1 MKVYAKFRI
10 DIDKEDESIY
20 TQKAV
25 NLMQKLGC
33 KAEKLYSSM
42 ERYTFTVDIK
52 EAVYRELVEL
62 QKKIDQVFQY
72 DEDTEEDDD
81 ELLDIIEP
89 DIWCSYIPK
98 YTQEEEKN
106 AIGYYIDLAG
116 YEFEENEKK
125 VYESLCPECETFFQN
140 KEYTF
145 KKKKQLEDLNRRKAV
160 FTRPGQ
166 LDMFVTI
173 PMYEYLIEKGL
184 SQKNFIPAYYSGV
197 LKKVAGYQLKAE
209 NVLGKGAFQCES
221 YRETEACNHCKK
233 VRVQKEADAGF
244 HNIYLDTEKL
254 GKWEHV
260 NATYE
265 YTYGHARKILIYSPE
280 MKEWLTKADEK
291 LIMYPVFPLEMKG
304 KINLEN
310 ENG

>member
-52 EAVYRELVEL
+52 KAVYRELMEL
-62 QKKIDQVFQY
+62 KKEIDQVFQY

-209 NVLGKGAFQCES
+209 NVLGKGVFQCES
-221 YRETEACNHCKK
+221 YRATEACSHCKK
-233 VRVQKEADAGF
+233 VRVQKETG
-244 HNIYLDTEKL
+244 
-254 GKWEHV
+254 
-260 NATYE
+260 
-265 YTYGHARKILIYSPE
+265 E
-280 MKEWLTKADEK
+280 MGACQCN
-291 LIMYPVFPLEMKG
+291 V
-304 KINLEN
+304 
-310 ENG
+310 

>member
-1 MKVYAKFRI
+1 MKVCVR
-10 DIDKEDESIY
+10 S
-20 TQKAV
+20 V
-25 NLMQKLGC
+25 KL
-33 KAEKLYSSM
+33 
-42 ERYTFTVDIK
+42 
-52 EAVYRELVEL
+52 
-62 QKKIDQVFQY
+62 
-72 DEDTEEDDD
+72 
-81 ELLDIIEP
+81 
-89 DIWCSYIPK
+89 
-98 YTQEEEKN
+98 
-106 AIGYYIDLAG
+106 
-116 YEFEENEKK
+116 
-125 VYESLCPECETFFQN
+125 FFQN

-221 YRETEACNHCKK
+221 YRATEVCSHCKK
-233 VRVQKEADAGF
+233 VRVQKEPDAGF

-265 YTYGHARKILIYSPE
+265 YTYGHARRILIYSPE